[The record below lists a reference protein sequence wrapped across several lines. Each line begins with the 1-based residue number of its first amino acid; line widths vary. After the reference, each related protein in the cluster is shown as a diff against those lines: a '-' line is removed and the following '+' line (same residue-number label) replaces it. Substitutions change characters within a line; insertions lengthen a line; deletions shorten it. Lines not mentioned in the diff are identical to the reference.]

1 MTPSHP
7 LVEHIA
13 VLRKRPGTRQAF
25 RSDVSFDD
33 LAITTARLLADERVM
48 VDLTLESIA
57 EGVVAS
63 GTITYAW
70 EGECRRC
77 LASVRGEESAPVKEI
92 FATHPIE
99 GETWPLGP
107 DSIDLEPIVR
117 ETVLLTLPLA
127 PLCDQACAG
136 PVPEQFPAK
145 VEGQDGD
152 RASDGSDRP
161 AKDPRWSALDQLE
174 FDQ

>member
-13 VLRKRPGTRQAF
+13 VLRKWPGTRQPFHAE
-25 RSDVSFDD
+25 VSFDD
-33 LAITTARLLADERVM
+33 LAITTAHLPADEPVV

-77 LASVRGEESAPVKEI
+77 LASVRGKESAPIREI
-92 FATHPIE
+92 FATHPVE

-107 DSIDLEPIVR
+107 DSLDLEPVVR

-145 VEGQDGD
+145 VEGQGGEGD
-152 RASDGSDRP
+152 LGSADRP
-161 AKDPRWSALDQLE
+161 VKDPRWAALDQLE